1 MLCLAEGFGMETV
14 AESVETKTEADML
27 KEFGVN
33 YFQGCFLSKP
43 EVDASTQGQGEAVC
57 ENGDGK
63 AHGADE
69 QA

>member
-1 MLCLAEGFGMETV
+1 METV
-14 AESVETKTEADML
+14 AESVENKTEADML
-27 KEFGVN
+27 KEFEAG
-33 YFQGCFLSKP
+33 YFQGYFFAKP